1 MNLTPFSSA
10 FFNKFCAKSNL
21 SSSQIEFPTVYP
33 IDLKNV
39 YAIAPPIINVSTFSN
54 KLSITPILSE
64 TFFPPK
70 IATNGLFGLFIASP
84 KNFNSFSIKNPLTAG
99 K

>member
-1 MNLTPFSSA
+1 
-10 FFNKFCAKSNL
+10 
-21 SSSQIEFPTVYP
+21 
-33 IDLKNV
+33 V